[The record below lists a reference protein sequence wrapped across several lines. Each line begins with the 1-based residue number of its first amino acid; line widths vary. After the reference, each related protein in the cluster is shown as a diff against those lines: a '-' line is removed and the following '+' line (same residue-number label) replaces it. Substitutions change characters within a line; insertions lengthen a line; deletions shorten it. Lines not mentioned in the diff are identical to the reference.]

1 MTDVP
6 TVIDAVSE
14 TLRSLLNEKVVPEL
28 QDPNS
33 IVFDSPADVQQLAT
47 PRLSLFLYLISD
59 NPFSKN
65 QEPEHTDSGE
75 LLEPPLSVDLRYL
88 LTPFSKSRLTEQ
100 IILEKAMR
108 VFHDNPILPSSIL
121 PEALR
126 ETGNKELKVM
136 WDSRSILDMR
146 DIWSIFPSTPYRLSV
161 LFEVTP
167 VKIRSSA
174 RMHTRWSP

>member
-1 MTDVP
+1 MTDAL
-6 TVIDAVSE
+6 TVINAVSE
-14 TLRSLLNEKVVPEL
+14 TLRSLLNEKAVPEL

-65 QEPEHTDSGE
+65 EEPEHNDSVE
-75 LLEPPLSVDLRYL
+75 LPEPPLSVDLHYL

-100 IILEKAMR
+100 IILEKAMN
-108 VFHDNPILPSSIL
+108 VFHDNPILHSSIL
-121 PEALR
+121 REALI
-126 ETGNKELKVM
+126 ESGNKELRIM
-136 WDSRSILDMR
+136 WDSRTILDMR

-161 LFEVTP
+161 LYEVTP
-167 VKIRSSA
+167 VRIRSSP
-174 RMHTRWSP
+174 RTHRR